1 MLTFPDHIA
10 MSIEFNE
17 HKTLYMTVAEW
28 DDNACDRGH
37 DWVSAEE
44 RAAAIAHDS
53 VWVIRWYPKT
63 PVGFCEVVAS
73 TLDAALAAA
82 LAG

>member
-17 HKTLYMTVAEW
+17 HKTLCETVEEW
-28 DDNACDRGH
+28 DDNSNGH
-37 DWVSAEE
+37 HWVSAEE
-44 RAAAIAHDS
+44 RAAAISHDS
-53 VWVIRWYPKT
+53 VWVIRWYPET
-63 PVGFCEVVAS
+63 HIGFCEVVAS